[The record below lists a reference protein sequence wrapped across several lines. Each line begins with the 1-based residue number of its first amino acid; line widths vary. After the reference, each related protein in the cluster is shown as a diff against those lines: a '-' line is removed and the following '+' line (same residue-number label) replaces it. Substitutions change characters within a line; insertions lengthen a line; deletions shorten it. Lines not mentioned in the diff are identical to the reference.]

1 VSKPQRAGRW
11 PGGPRLVAGL
21 LGVGLILAGVVLVV
35 GWALKPGFTPAG
47 TVPASSTAPARP
59 AASPAP
65 TTAGSSPA
73 ATPSASSAAGSG
85 ALVDES
91 FSPGRLVLPALGV
104 DAAVV
109 PVGVE
114 PGGAL
119 TIPDNAQVIGWW
131 SGGAAPG
138 SPVGTVLM
146 AGHVDSAQTGP
157 GALARL
163 SQAPVGAQ
171 LTVRGPGSEMTYVVR
186 ARRRYLKQDLPWRTP
201 FAQGELPRLVLIT
214 CGGDF
219 DSRTRH
225 YTDNV
230 VVIATP
236 L

>member
-1 VSKPQRAGRW
+1 MVD
-11 PGGPRLVAGL
+11 
-21 LGVGLILAGVVLVV
+21 
-35 GWALKPGFTPAG
+35 
-47 TVPASSTAPARP
+47 ASFR
-59 AASPAP
+59 
-65 TTAGSSPA
+65 
-73 ATPSASSAAGSG
+73 
-85 ALVDES
+85 
-91 FSPGRLVLPALGV
+91 PGRLVLPALGV

-109 PVGVE
+109 PVGVG

-119 TIPDNAQVIGWW
+119 SIPDNARVIGWW

-163 SQAPVGAQ
+163 SQAPVGAR

-186 ARRRYLKQDLPWRTP
+186 ARRRYLKQDLPWRTI
-201 FAQGELPRLVLIT
+201 FAQGELPRLVLVT

-219 DSRTRH
+219 DSSTRH

>member
-1 VSKPQRAGRW
+1 MSTPQRAGRW
-11 PGGPRLVAGL
+11 PGVRRLVAGL
-21 LGVGLILAGVVLVV
+21 LGVALILAGVVLVV
-35 GWALKPGFTPAG
+35 GWAQRPGFTPAG
-47 TVPASSTAPARP
+47 ALPAGSAAPARS

-65 TTAGSSPA
+65 TGSGSSPA
-73 ATPSASSAAGSG
+73 TPSTRLATGSG
-85 ALVDES
+85 ALVDAS
-91 FSPGRLVLPALGV
+91 FRPGRLVLPALGV

-119 TIPDNAQVIGWW
+119 TIPDNARVIGWW

-146 AGHVDSAQTGP
+146 AGHVDSAQAGP

-163 SQAPVGAQ
+163 SQAPVGAR
-171 LTVRGPGSEMTYVVR
+171 LTVRGPGSEMTYVVE
-186 ARRRYLKQDLPWRTP
+186 ARRRYLKQVLPWRTL
-201 FAQGELPRLVLIT
+201 FAQGETPRLVLVT

-219 DSRTRH
+219 DYRTRH

>member
-1 VSKPQRAGRW
+1 MSRPLRAGRR
-11 PGGPRLVAGL
+11 PGGPRLVVGL
-21 LGVGLILAGVVLVV
+21 LGVCLIFAGVVLVV
-35 GWALKPGFTPAG
+35 GWALRPGFTQAGALPAG
-47 TVPASSTAPARP
+47 STAPARSV
-59 AASPAP
+59 ASPAP

-73 ATPSASSAAGSG
+73 TPSTRLATGYGAMVDASFTPA
-85 ALVDES
+85 
-91 FSPGRLVLPALGV
+91 RLILPALGV

-109 PVGVE
+109 PVGVG

-119 TIPDNAQVIGWW
+119 TIPDNARVIGWW

-146 AGHVDSAQTGP
+146 AGHVDSAQTGL

-163 SQAPVGAQ
+163 SQAPVGAR
-171 LTVRGPGSEMTYVVR
+171 LTVRGTGSEMTYVVR
-186 ARRRYLKQDLPWRTP
+186 ARRRYLKQDLPWRTI
-201 FAQGELPRLVLIT
+201 FAQGELPRLVLVT
-214 CGGDF
+214 CGGAF
-219 DSRTRH
+219 DSSTLH

>member
-1 VSKPQRAGRW
+1 MSRPPRAGRW

-21 LGVGLILAGVVLVV
+21 LGACLILAGLVLVA
-35 GWALKPGFTPAG
+35 GWALRPGFTQAG
-47 TVPASSTAPARP
+47 ALPASSTAPARS
-59 AASPAP
+59 AASPAA

-73 ATPSASSAAGSG
+73 APSTRLAAGSG
-85 ALVDES
+85 AMVDAS
-91 FSPGRLVLPALGV
+91 FRPGRLVLPALGV

-109 PVGVE
+109 PVGVG

-119 TIPDNAQVIGWW
+119 SIPDNARVIGWW

-163 SQAPVGAQ
+163 SQAPVGAR
-171 LTVRGPGSEMTYVVR
+171 LSVRGPGSEMTYVVR
-186 ARRRYLKQDLPWRTP
+186 ARRRYLKQDLPWRTI
-201 FAQGELPRLVLIT
+201 FAQGELPRLVLVT

-219 DSRTRH
+219 DSSTRH

>member
-1 VSKPQRAGRW
+1 MSRPLRAGRW
-11 PGGPRLVAGL
+11 PGGRHLVAGL
-21 LGVGLILAGVVLVV
+21 LGVALILAGVVLVA
-35 GWALKPGFTPAG
+35 GWALRPGFTPAG
-47 TVPASSTAPARP
+47 GLPAGATAPTRST
-59 AASPAP
+59 ASPAQ
-65 TTAGSSPA
+65 TTTGSSA
-73 ATPSASSAAGSG
+73 ATPSTRIAVRSG
-85 ALVDES
+85 ALMDAS
-91 FSPGRLVLPALGV
+91 FRPGRLVLPALNV

-119 TIPDNAQVIGWW
+119 TIPDNARVIGWW

-146 AGHVDSAQTGP
+146 AGHVDSAQTGV

-163 SQAPVGAQ
+163 SQAPLGAR
-171 LTVRGPGSEMTYVVR
+171 LTVRGPGSEMTYVVQ
-186 ARRRYLKQDLPWRTP
+186 ARRRYLKQDLPWRTL
-201 FAQGELPRLVLIT
+201 FAQGELPRLVLVT

-219 DSRTRH
+219 DYRTRH

-230 VVIATP
+230 VVVATP

>member
-1 VSKPQRAGRW
+1 MSKPQRAGRW
-11 PGGPRLVAGL
+11 PGGRRLVAGL
-21 LGVGLILAGVVLVV
+21 LGVGLSLVGVVLVV
-35 GWALKPGFTPAG
+35 DWALKPGFTPSG
-47 TVPASSTAPARP
+47 TVPASSTAPVRS

-65 TTAGSSPA
+65 TTAGSTPA
-73 ATPSASSAAGSG
+73 ATPSARSAGGSG
-85 ALVDES
+85 ALVDAS
-91 FSPGRLVLPALGV
+91 FRPRRVVLPALDV
-104 DAAVV
+104 DSQVV

-119 TIPDNAQVIGWW
+119 TIPDDAQVIGWW

-163 SQAPVGAQ
+163 SQAPVGAR
-171 LTVRGPGSEMTYVVR
+171 LTVRGPDSEMTYVVR
-186 ARRRYLKQDLPWRTP
+186 ARRRYLKQDLPWRTL
-201 FAQGELPRLVLIT
+201 FAQGELPRLVLVT

>member
-1 VSKPQRAGRW
+1 MSTPQRAGRW
-11 PGGPRLVAGL
+11 PGVRRLVAGL
-21 LGVGLILAGVVLVV
+21 LGVALILAGVVLVV
-35 GWALKPGFTPAG
+35 GWAQRPGFTPAG
-47 TVPASSTAPARP
+47 ALPVGSAAPARS

-65 TTAGSSPA
+65 TGSGSSPA
-73 ATPSASSAAGSG
+73 TPSTRSAAGSG
-85 ALVDES
+85 ALVDAS
-91 FSPGRLVLPALGV
+91 FTPGRLVLPALGV
-104 DAAVV
+104 DAVVV

-114 PGGAL
+114 AGGAL
-119 TIPDNAQVIGWW
+119 TIPDNARVIGWW

-146 AGHVDSAQTGP
+146 AGHVDSAQAGP

-163 SQAPVGAQ
+163 SQAPVGAR
-171 LTVRGPGSEMTYVVR
+171 LTVRGPGSEMTYVVQ
-186 ARRRYLKQDLPWRTP
+186 ARRRYLKQVLPWRTL
-201 FAQGELPRLVLIT
+201 FAQGETPRLVLVT

-219 DSRTRH
+219 DYRTRH

>member
-1 VSKPQRAGRW
+1 MSRPLRAGRW
-11 PGGPRLVAGL
+11 PGGRRLVAGL
-21 LGVGLILAGVVLVV
+21 LGVCLILAGVVLVV
-35 GWALKPGFTPAG
+35 GWALRPGFTPAG
-47 TVPASSTAPARP
+47 ALPASSTAPARS

-65 TTAGSSPA
+65 TAAGSSPA
-73 ATPSASSAAGSG
+73 ATPSHRIAAGSG
-85 ALVDES
+85 ALVDAS
-91 FSPGRLVLPALGV
+91 FSPGRLVLQALGV

-109 PVGVE
+109 PVGVG

-119 TIPDNAQVIGWW
+119 TIPDNARVIGWW

-163 SQAPVGAQ
+163 SQAPVGAR
-171 LTVRGPGSEMTYVVR
+171 LTVRGPGSEMTYVVC
-186 ARRRYLKQDLPWRTP
+186 ARRRYLKADLPWRTL
-201 FAQGELPRLVLIT
+201 FAQGELPRLVLVT

-219 DSRTRH
+219 DSRTKH

-236 L
+236 S